1 MQESQYLPMYCP
13 HMNLSSCEVC
23 AFIIHLVSH
32 ERVETFECG
41 SLLESHSVRNE
52 DVFVEWETSAL
63 LYYFSM

>member
-1 MQESQYLPMYCP
+1 
-13 HMNLSSCEVC
+13 MNLSSCEVC